1 MTDSLKLTK
10 FAGLMQAGVSLE
22 QSLESIGG
30 IPKSASGFSYLLEV
44 ASDAGSSVAKEMEV
58 IAELLGNREKF
69 AQRIVVAQ
77 ASPKATARLVMWLPV
92 IVLVMAQLIGWNV
105 LGSLVERPIV
115 LLSLFFGTS
124 LLIVS
129 KLITSRMIKG
139 ALPQESFAGFFL
151 LGVAIEC
158 ASGASIAKAKVRA
171 LVIYEKV
178 FNKPPL
184 ELEIVELSKVE
195 KLVEHTGAHVEHLL
209 RSHAQQL
216 QSAELVLSEIRI
228 EKLGVRLMLPLGLG
242 VLPAFVLL
250 AIVPLMVT
258 TLGSK

>member
-129 KLITSRMIKG
+129 KLITLRMIKR
-139 ALPQESFAGFFL
+139 ALPFQQA
-151 LGVAIEC
+151 ATRNWDC
-158 ASGASIAKAKVRA
+158 R
-171 LVIYEKV
+171 
-178 FNKPPL
+178 
-184 ELEIVELSKVE
+184 IV
-195 KLVEHTGAHVEHLL
+195 
-209 RSHAQQL
+209 
-216 QSAELVLSEIRI
+216 
-228 EKLGVRLMLPLGLG
+228 
-242 VLPAFVLL
+242 
-250 AIVPLMVT
+250 
-258 TLGSK
+258 